1 MKRSVPLWSAALFL
15 IVFFIGQTAFAAAS
29 LLREGSRGE
38 AVRALQQTLIDLEY
52 LKGKPSGVFDKETA
66 AAVRRFQRD
75 RNLEVDGICGPITQ
89 KELKRKDLK
98 KAPEAAKETEAR
110 EKAEREAAKKKAAHD
125 KEVFEKA
132 MKEGK
137 AIWVSATA
145 YSAHDPGNGPYTA
158 SGTPVR
164 HGVIAVDPSFIPIGT
179 RVYIPGYGEAV
190 AEDTGGAIVGN
201 IIDVAFDTH
210 EEALAFGRQELEIY
224 IIGSP

>member
-1 MKRSVPLWSAALFL
+1 MKRSVSLLTAAFL
-15 IVFFIGQTAFAAAS
+15 IVFFVGQTAFAAAA

-38 AVRALQQTLIDLEY
+38 AVRAMQQTLIDLEY
-52 LKGKPSGVFDKETA
+52 LKGKPTGVFDKETA

-125 KEVFEKA
+125 KEVLEKA

-137 AIWVSATA
+137 AVYVSATA
-145 YSAHDPGNGPYTA
+145 YSAYDPGNGPYTA

-210 EEALAFGRQELEIY
+210 EEAIEFGCQDLEIY
-224 IIGSP
+224 IIEFP

>member
-1 MKRSVPLWSAALFL
+1 MKRSVSLLTAAFL
-15 IVFFIGQTAFAAAS
+15 IVFFVGQTAFAAAA

-38 AVRALQQTLIDLEY
+38 AVRAMQQTLIDLEY

-89 KELKRKDLK
+89 RELKRKDLK

-125 KEVFEKA
+125 KEVLEKA
-132 MKEGK
+132 MQEGR
-137 AIWVSATA
+137 AIYVSATA
-145 YSAHDPGNGPYTA
+145 YSAYDPGNGPHTA

-179 RVYIPGYGEAV
+179 RVYIPGYGEAI

-210 EEALAFGRQELEIY
+210 EEAIEFGRQELEIY
-224 IIGSP
+224 IIEYP